1 MFIKKRLLKSASA
14 FLLFSY
20 AGAIFA
26 TPVTFFTT
34 RSGGLTAFTD
44 AVTAADTNY
53 NTNLKPSGAPTVT
66 STVYSFSIPNT
77 STTSGVFSVTLGS
90 TPLYIRTSR
99 GGVAANNS
107 STGNLGGTNYTSW
120 SVGYQNRGGSN
131 SGVNWTNA
139 LADGYK
145 VEFFSDAGLTTRTG
159 VNSFGVHINDWGTC
173 CTTVTSAT
181 PTGTTIGTGV
191 YLVFETGA
199 TSNALEVGTMTSSI
213 SGTEHFVGAIDDRAS
228 VFNSVTL
235 VPTGIGE
242 AFGTGSV
249 IYLSTVQIGS
259 AVSSSSVNTVTA
271 PSTPSSVDIVA
282 SHGKSYLD
290 LGTGLNRTFDGG
302 TLVIPVAASPFTDSN
317 PYTVNNVSGN
327 TLQIDSGVTATFS
340 GVFSGTGGLTK
351 SGAGTLI
358 FSAANTYAGA
368 TNISAGTLT
377 VTGSLSNSTAVTV
390 SSGATYNMGASD
402 TIGSIAGAG
411 TVALNSYTLTAGGL
425 NTDTTVSGVITGT
438 GGLTKTGTGTLTL
451 NGVNTYSGTTTVST
465 GTLLVGSSSSNSA
478 ATVAGSTT
486 VASGATL
493 AGHGTVGATGTTLT
507 NSGTVS
513 PGNNSIGTL
522 AVGGAYVQ
530 NSGGSLAIGLT
541 PTTND
546 LLAVTG
552 QATLA
557 GTLTVSGSAG
567 TYSPTRYT
575 LMTSGGRT
583 GIFDALSSNLG
594 TYTTLGYFLSYDDNN
609 VYLNLGP
616 DYINTT
622 IALARNFEQMKSLFA
637 SQASLQIS
645 GLNYDCS
652 TFGQNDI
659 CLSTG
664 GRISHVF
671 NKSDAYNDSHPVTT
685 SALLIGAYRIDPT
698 IRVGAWIDQNLNTQN
713 SNIRM
718 SNSKPMLGAF
728 GVYSPSGDN
737 TQWQVK
743 ASASYVEKD
752 LDITRQQLLNT
763 EAGQGKT
770 SFKGLAAQVDVSYGF
785 AGVVPK
791 AVVSPVIG
799 IRYYSGRA
807 NDYTEQSTSS
817 VQVPISFDK
826 FREISQVAFAG
837 LKLDGN
843 IASEFRYN
851 VTVGVETDINRNNP
865 SFTGASSIYGLSSFN
880 IQGGSSARDTRGYA
894 NLGVSYLIDK
904 TQSIN
909 FGVYYRQDQFRNI
922 ESLSSLLTYTVGL

>member
-1 MFIKKRLLKSASA
+1 MYKFLKNQTLKRIFFI
-14 FLLFSY
+14 FSLSVSGVIC
-20 AGAIFA
+20 AAPA
-26 TPVTFFTT
+26 VFFDAD
-34 RSGGLTAFTD
+34 LTAGRTNFTNTV
-44 AVTAADTNY
+44 AAADTADTGATYTVFTLNLATATTGV
-53 NTNLKPSGAPTVT
+53 TNGVTYFISTSGA
-66 STVYSFSIPNT
+66 STVY
-77 STTSGVFSVTLGS
+77 VV
-90 TPLYIRTSR
+90 TSR
-99 GGVAANNS
+99 SGNNFSSYSSQGYNTWSVATSNS
-107 STGNLGGTNYTSW
+107 WATAVSTGYKIEF
-120 SVGYQNRGGSN
+120 Y
-131 SGVNWTNA
+131 
-139 LADGYK
+139 AD
-145 VEFFSDAGLTTRTG
+145 SGLTTRRAVNAVG
-159 VNSFGVHINDWGTC
+159 VEVLNWGTC
-173 CTTVTSAT
+173 CTGSNVT
-181 PTGTTIGTGV
+181 PTGTAVGSAVYMVMTDGTTTSTN
-191 YLVFETGA
+191 LVGNLTNSNARGTFAGTLADGA
-199 TSNALEVGTMTSSI
+199 TNVDS
-213 SGTEHFVGAIDDRAS
+213 HFVAAIDDTA
-228 VFNSVTL
+228 NSFHTVTM
-235 VPTGIGE
+235 VPN
-242 AFGTGSV
+242 GTGEFFGAGGVMYFSQVNQGFVPAGSSV
-249 IYLSTVQIGS
+249 VTVG
-259 AVSSSSVNTVTA
+259 SSSS
-271 PSTPSSVDIVA
+271 DIVA
-282 SHGKSYLD
+282 SHGKSYTD
-290 LGTGLNRTFDGG
+290 LGTTLNRVFAGG
-302 TLVIPVAASPFTDSN
+302 TLIIPSSVGSTFTDSGAF
-317 PYTVNNVSGN
+317 TVNDVSGN

-340 GVFSGTGGLTK
+340 NVFSGAGGLTK

-358 FSAANTYAGA
+358 FSAANTYTGA
-368 TNISAGTLT
+368 TVVSAGTLT

-390 SSGATYNMGASD
+390 SSGATYNLGASD

-451 NGVNTYSGTTTVST
+451 NGVNTYSGTTTVSA

-478 ATVAGSTT
+478 ATVAGSTS

-493 AGHGTVGATGTTLT
+493 SGHGTVGAAGTTLT

-522 AVGGAYVQ
+522 SVGGAYVQ
-530 NSGGSLAIGLT
+530 NSDANLAIGLT

-557 GTLTVSGSAG
+557 GTLTVSGSSG

-575 LMTSGGRT
+575 LLTSSGRT

-594 TYTTLGYFLSYDDNN
+594 AYTTLGYFLSYDDNN
-609 VYLNLGP
+609 VYLTLGP
-616 DYINTT
+616 DYINTR

-671 NKSDAYNDSHPVTT
+671 NKSDAFNDSHPVTT

-737 TQWQVK
+737 TQWQVR

-752 LDITRQQLLNT
+752 IDITRQQLLNT
-763 EAGQGKT
+763 EAGQGQT
-770 SFKGLAAQVDVSYGF
+770 SFKGLAAQVDLSYGF

-791 AVVSPVIG
+791 AVVSPIIG

-817 VQVPISFDK
+817 VQVPISYDK
-826 FREISQVAFAG
+826 FRQISQVAFAG

-843 IASEFRYN
+843 VASEFKYN
-851 VTVGVETDINRNNP
+851 AAVGVETDINRNNP

-880 IQGGSSARDTRGYA
+880 IQGSSSARDTRGYA

-909 FGVYYRQDQFRNI
+909 FGVYYRQDQFRKV
-922 ESLSSLLTYTVGL
+922 ESLSTVITYTVGL